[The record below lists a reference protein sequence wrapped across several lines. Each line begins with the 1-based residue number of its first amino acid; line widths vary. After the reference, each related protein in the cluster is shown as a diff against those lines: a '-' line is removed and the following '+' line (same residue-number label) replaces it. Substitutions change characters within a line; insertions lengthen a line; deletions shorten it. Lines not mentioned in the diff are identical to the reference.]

1 MLDLP
6 KAVLYGILEG
16 VTEWLP
22 VSSTGHLILLER
34 VLTLPMSK
42 AATEL
47 FEVVIQLGAILAV
60 VVLFWKKLTPFG
72 GFFAKKTAAERQNT
86 YRLWAKVLIAAL
98 PSAVVGLLLDDLI
111 SAYLFRPLVVAG
123 ALIFYGVA
131 FVLVE
136 KRRKA
141 HPFGGFL
148 CESTADISYRTVF
161 LIGCFQVLALVPGTS
176 RSGATILGALLLGL
190 ARPVAAEFSFF
201 LGIPTMLGAGALKVA
216 KFAAGGNTL
225 TGREVPVLVVGTL
238 TAFLT
243 SLVVIRFLMDLV
255 RRHSFVGFG
264 IYRILLG
271 AAVLAM
277 TIFL

>member
-1 MLDLP
+1 MLDLL

-34 VLTLPMSK
+34 VLTLPISEE
-42 AATEL
+42 AAEL

-60 VVLFWKKLTPFG
+60 VVLFWKKLIPFG
-72 GFFAKKTAAERQNT
+72 GFLTKKTATERQNT

-111 SAYLFRPLVVAG
+111 STYLFRPLVVAG
-123 ALIFYGVA
+123 ALILYGVA
-131 FVLVE
+131 FILIE
-136 KRRKA
+136 NRRKL
-141 HPFGGFL
+141 HPFGGVL
-148 CESTADISYRTVF
+148 CESTANIGYRTAF

-190 ARPVAAEFSFF
+190 ARPAAAEFSFF
-201 LGIPTMLGAGALKVA
+201 LGIPTMLGASALKVV
-216 KFAAGGNTL
+216 KFVAEGSVLA
-225 TGREVPVLVVGTL
+225 GREIIVLLVGVL
-238 TAFLT
+238 AAFGV
-243 SLVVIRFLMDLV
+243 SLIVIRFLMDFV
-255 RRHSFVGFG
+255 RRHSFAGFG